1 MESLNRTWFIDIDGT
16 IVKHRTND
24 ELDRVIEEMGEESH
38 NFEEILPE
46 SLKFVKNLPEQDTV
60 VLTTARETR
69 HKDHT
74 ERLLKSMSF
83 KYDLVIFNLRSG
95 ARILINDI
103 KPPGVAGNE
112 DPLQT
117 AFAINVNRDEG
128 IRIVEKSE

>member
-1 MESLNRTWFIDIDGT
+1 
-16 IVKHRTND
+16 
-24 ELDRVIEEMGEESH
+24 
-38 NFEEILPE
+38 
-46 SLKFVKNLPEQDTV
+46 
-60 VLTTARETR
+60 
-69 HKDHT
+69 
-74 ERLLKSMSF
+74 MSF

-117 AFAINVNRDEG
+117 AFAVNVNRDEG

>member
-74 ERLLKSMSF
+74 ERLLKSMNF

-117 AFAINVNRDEG
+117 AFAVNVNRDEG